1 MNSNAR
7 RRNGRP
13 RGSLGAARK
22 RGLLCVLAAS
32 AVVIGALV
40 TSAAAAGPGGWDH
53 LGDRGAPGT
62 DSLDLVASA
71 LAVTPGALYV
81 GGEFTDAGGIPN
93 ADRIATWNG
102 SNWNAVSSS
111 TSFISNGRVSAIA
124 VYAGR
129 VYAGGSFQNAGGN
142 ANADFLAVWDG
153 ASWEPFCDATGPAFG
168 GNVTSLQIIDQTLYV
183 GGEFQNGAGIAS
195 ADFVLACGLAT
206 GASSST
212 VVDPAHPFSGPVYA
226 LAADS
231 NGTLYAGG
239 GFSNLENIAAADN
252 VAYRPSGGTWQP
264 MGAGAGSCLCAVTTF
279 VRGLTAVGT
288 DAYVGTDANDIAGIP
303 QADHVARWNGSAW
316 SALGADG
323 GGGNGWLPTT
333 TSINALTSDGS
344 NLFVTGTFQN
354 ANGDARAD
362 NVAFFDGTDWH
373 PVGSDGAGN
382 GPWSGTG
389 LALALVDRQ
398 LYATGSFTSAGGDPQ
413 AHSAASFSLTQII
426 AYPTPTVT
434 PGPNANP
441 NPTPTVT
448 PSPTPTRAAPD
459 VTAPATSLRRAQIN
473 QAKRKATFRFAS
485 GEPGTTFSCKLDK
498 NRFRPCTSP
507 KTYKKL
513 KPGKHVFHVR
523 ARDHAGNLDAT
534 PAVKRFKLKKR

>member
-1 MNSNAR
+1 MGSAR
-7 RRNGRP
+7 PARTRRLVP
-13 RGSLGAARK
+13 
-22 RGLLCVLAAS
+22 VLAISGLVAGVL
-32 AVVIGALV
+32 ATLAL
-40 TSAAAAGPGGWDH
+40 AAGPGGWDH
-53 LGDRGAPGT
+53 LGDRGTPGS
-62 DSLDLVASA
+62 DSLNLVASA
-71 LAVTPGALYV
+71 LEATPGALYV

-102 SNWNAVSSS
+102 SSWGAVSSS
-111 TSFISNGRVSAIA
+111 TSEISNGRVSDIA
-124 VYAGR
+124 VSGGK
-129 VYAGGSFQNAGGN
+129 VYAGGTFQNAGGD

-153 ASWEPFCDATGPAFG
+153 TSWKPFCDATGPAFG
-168 GNVTSLQIIDQTLYV
+168 GNVTSLQIIGQMLYV
-183 GGEFQNGAGIAS
+183 GGAFQNGAGIAS
-195 ADFVLACGLAT
+195 ADYLLACDLAT
-206 GASSST
+206 GASRST
-212 VVDPAHPFSGPVYA
+212 VIDPAHPFAGPVYA
-226 LAADS
+226 LTADS

-264 MGAGAGSCLCAVTTF
+264 MGAGSGSCGCAVTTF

-288 DAYVGTDANDIAGIP
+288 DVYVGTDANDIAGIP

-316 SALGADG
+316 SALGADS

-333 TSINALTSDGS
+333 GTSINALTGDGS

-382 GPWSGTG
+382 GPWIGNG

-398 LYATGSFTSAGGDPQ
+398 LYAAGNFTSAGGDPQ
-413 AHSAASFSLTQII
+413 AHSAASFALPQII

-434 PGPNANP
+434 PNP
-441 NPTPTVT
+441 NPNPQPTPTVT
-448 PSPTPTRAAPD
+448 PSPPPTTPAPD

-485 GEPGTTFSCKLDK
+485 GEPGSTFSCKLDK
-498 NRFRPCTSP
+498 KNFGPCTSP

-513 KPGKHVFHVR
+513 RPGKHVFR
-523 ARDHAGNLDAT
+523 AKARDRAGNLDAT
-534 PAVKRFKLKKR
+534 PAVKRFNIKKR